1 MRRIHHYIKQTQPH
15 IRKMNDY
22 NQVHINIYSFFMS
35 SQSPSNSLFTLR
47 FHESL
52 DGLWES
58 CRNAEGAPALSDRK
72 EVTDVACS
80 LQGSGGERRGN
91 RFNQRRHAEITTQ
104 PPPFD
109 LHLRHFTRLIVFI
122 KAKRWPEAADAPPP
136 LTAATCAAAELTQQK
151 SSAVNTQ

>member
-1 MRRIHHYIKQTQPH
+1 MLCKKWDEWFNNMRRIHHYIKQTQPH

-104 PPPFD
+104 PPPRLIYICAISLD
-109 LHLRHFTRLIVFI
+109 LLSLSKRRAGPKLLMRLRH
-122 KAKRWPEAADAPPP
+122 
-136 LTAATCAAAELTQQK
+136 
-151 SSAVNTQ
+151 